1 MKRRNF
7 IALFSV
13 GWIANYLPVAIAMT
27 YQTQP
32 NSLNKGQPASENWQK
47 VGTVDELDKTGQLL
61 KEESPVG
68 PILIVGTSK
77 TKDLIAVNP
86 TCPHMGCLVE
96 WEDKEQIF
104 VCPCHGSKFA
114 LDGNVIEG
122 VAIEPLEKY
131 KVIIESDSVL
141 VHQE

>member
-7 IALFSV
+7 IALFGV
-13 GWIANYLPVAIAMT
+13 GWIANYLSVAMAIT
-27 YQTQP
+27 YPTKP
-32 NSLNKGQPASENWQK
+32 NSQSKSQPSSENWQK
-47 VGTVDELDKTGQLL
+47 VGTVEELAQTGQLL

-68 PILIVGTSK
+68 SILIVATSK

-86 TCPHMGCLVE
+86 TCPHMGCIVE
-96 WEDKEQIF
+96 WEAKEEIF

-122 VAIEPLEKY
+122 LAIEPLEKY
-131 KVIIESDSVL
+131 TAKIESNSVL
-141 VHQE
+141 VDQE

>member
-1 MKRRNF
+1 MNRRNF
-7 IALFSV
+7 LALFGV
-13 GWIANYLPVAIAMT
+13 GWIANYLPAAMAMT

-32 NSLNKGQPASENWQK
+32 NSLNKGQSTSENWQE
-47 VGTVDELDKTGQLL
+47 VGTVDELVKTGQLL

-68 PILIVGTSK
+68 SILIVGTSK

-86 TCPHMGCLVE
+86 TCPHMGCTVE
-96 WEDKEQIF
+96 WESKEQIF
-104 VCPCHGSKFA
+104 LCPCHESKFA

-131 KVIIESDSVL
+131 KAIIESDSVL